1 MLRSERV
8 RFRPNKEMIASLRR
22 IEFANITYK
31 YSSLEVPTE
40 KEIDEA
46 IKVLLSKKPFI
57 TVADFRHHLNLSSTY
72 AYRVTRQLAEA
83 GKLRNVGTGRTK
95 IYVRGEAMEE

>member
-1 MLRSERV
+1 
-8 RFRPNKEMIASLRR
+8 MIASLRR
-22 IEFANITYK
+22 TEFANITYK

-83 GKLRNVGTGRTK
+83 GKLRNVDTGRTK